1 MSKETNFDSLDDV
14 LDPNDVYV
22 TLDLDDN
29 ITIECK
35 AISIFEANGQDYIA
49 LLPLDEDGN
58 PNEDGEVFLYR
69 YFEDEEGNP
78 SIDMILDDEEFEIAS
93 DRFDE
98 IQDEAEFDEM

>member
-22 TLDLDDN
+22 TLDLDNDE
-29 ITIECK
+29 TLECK
-35 AISIFEANGQDYIA
+35 AISIFEAGGRDYIA
-49 LLPLDEDGN
+49 LLPLDEDGT
-58 PNEDGEVFLYR
+58 PIDGDVYLYR

-78 SIDMILDDEEFEIAS
+78 SLDMIADDEEFEIAS

-98 IQDEAEFDEM
+98 IQDEAEFNEM

>member
-1 MSKETNFDSLDDV
+1 MSKGTNFDSLDDV

-22 TLDLDDN
+22 TLDLDN
-29 ITIECK
+29 GETLECK
-35 AISIFEANGQDYIA
+35 AISIFEAAGRDYIA
-49 LLPLDEDGN
+49 LLPIDEDGN
-58 PNEDGEVFLYR
+58 PTQGDVFLYR

-78 SIDMILDDEEFEIAS
+78 SLDMIADDDEFEIAS

>member
-1 MSKETNFDSLDDV
+1 MSKETNFESLDDI

-22 TLDLDDN
+22 TLDLDN
-29 ITIECK
+29 GETLECK
-35 AISIFEANGQDYIA
+35 AISIFEAGGQDYIA

-58 PNEDGEVFLYR
+58 PAENGDVFLYR

-78 SIDMILDDEEFEIAS
+78 SLDMIADDEEFEIAS

-98 IQDEAEFDEM
+98 IQDEAECDEM

>member
-1 MSKETNFDSLDDV
+1 MSKESKFDSLDDV

-22 TLDLDDN
+22 TLDLDN
-29 ITIECK
+29 GETLECK
-35 AISIFEANGQDYIA
+35 AISIFEAGGQDYIA
-49 LLPLDEDGN
+49 LLPVDEAGN
-58 PNEDGEVFLYR
+58 PTDSDVFLYR

-78 SIDMILDDEEFEIAS
+78 SLDMIADDDEFEIAS